1 MPFIPTPENLKM
13 YTDKIQDLL
22 DEINSVQVDEE
33 RLKPKENQI
42 IDEVSVLIVTLQKH
56 SKNVRL
62 ITLSSSDE
70 AS

>member
-33 RLKPKENQI
+33 KLKPKENQI

-56 SKNVRL
+56 
-62 ITLSSSDE
+62 
-70 AS
+70 

>member
-33 RLKPKENQI
+33 KLKPKENQI